1 MFPRRQRT
9 YTPVRMELTVKKIT
23 TANDQDNAGEDAQS
37 SEKKPGLDK
46 KTGTVF
52 IEVPATLRLPEITLL
67 SDKIGSLRPG
77 DVAVLRGTSE
87 TFCAGMDLN
96 LAAHQDAS
104 LLQSGLRAYAD
115 LLLTVRTC
123 PCVVIALVEG
133 GAFGG
138 GVGLAAACDLV
149 LASSQA
155 RFGLPEA
162 LHSFYPAIVF
172 AVLQERLAPQKA
184 RRLALLCE
192 SIDAAEAKQ
201 LGLVDLWCEQ
211 AMVEQVLQRHIR
223 KLQRA
228 APLGVAAI
236 KGHPTHVQ
244 TLRAALEEATQVSLN
259 AMLAPEVSDALA
271 ALASPHITPA
281 RD

>member
-1 MFPRRQRT
+1 MD
-9 YTPVRMELTVKKIT
+9 KIT
-23 TANDQDNAGEDAQS
+23 AINDQQRSDEDAHS
-37 SEKKPGLDK
+37 RAK
-46 KTGTVF
+46 KTGIDKKDGIVF
-52 IEVPATLRLPEITLL
+52 IDVPVSLRLPEIARL
-67 SDKIGSLRPG
+67 SDKIASLRPG
-77 DVAVLRGTSE
+77 DIAVLRGSLE

-104 LLQSGLRAYAD
+104 LLQSGLQAYAD
-115 LLLTVRTC
+115 LLLAVRIC

-138 GVGLAAACDLV
+138 GVGLAAACDFV

-172 AVLQERLAPQKA
+172 AVIQERLAPQKA

-192 SIDAAEAKQ
+192 SIDVDEAKQ
-201 LGLVDLWCEQ
+201 FGLVDLWCEQ
-211 AMVEQVLQRHIR
+211 AVVEQVLQRQIR
-223 KLQRA
+223 KLQRS

-236 KGHPTHVQ
+236 KRHPAHVQ
-244 TLRAALEEATQVSLN
+244 ALRAALNEATQVSLN

-271 ALASPHITPA
+271 ALASSQITPA
-281 RD
+281 RETET

>member
-1 MFPRRQRT
+1 
-9 YTPVRMELTVKKIT
+9 MEKIT
-23 TANDQDNAGEDAQS
+23 SINNQHISDDNAQS
-37 SEKKPGLDK
+37 SAKQTGLDK
-46 KTGTVF
+46 KSGIVF
-52 IEVPATLRLPEITLL
+52 IDVPASLCLQEIARL
-67 SDKIGSLRPG
+67 SDKINSLRLG
-77 DVAVLRGTSE
+77 NIAVLRGSLE

-96 LAAHQDAS
+96 LAASQDAS
-104 LLQSGLRAYAD
+104 LLQSGLQAYAD
-115 LLLTVRTC
+115 LLLAVRTC

-172 AVLQERLAPQKA
+172 AVVHERLAPQKA

-192 SIDAAEAKQ
+192 SISADEAKQ

-211 AMVEQVLQRHIR
+211 AMVEQVLQRQIR

-236 KGHPTHVQ
+236 KRHPAHVQ

-271 ALASPHITPA
+271 RETEA
-281 RD
+281 

>member
-1 MFPRRQRT
+1 
-9 YTPVRMELTVKKIT
+9 MEKIISI
-23 TANDQDNAGEDAQS
+23 NDQHTTDDTQIRT
-37 SEKKPGLDK
+37 EKTGLDNK
-46 KTGTVF
+46 NGTVF
-52 IEVPATLRLPEITLL
+52 IDVPASLRLPEIARL
-67 SDKIGSLRPG
+67 SDTIGSLRLG
-77 DVAVLRGTSE
+77 DIAVLRGSLE
-87 TFCAGMDLN
+87 IFCSGMDLN
-96 LAAHQDAS
+96 LASHQDAS
-104 LLQSGLRAYAD
+104 LLQSGLQAYAD
-115 LLLTVRTC
+115 LLLRVRTC

-138 GVGLAAACDLV
+138 GVGVAAACDFV

-172 AVLQERLAPQKA
+172 AVVQERLAPQKA

-192 SIDAAEAKQ
+192 SIGADDAKQ

-211 AMVEQVLQRHIR
+211 AMVEQVLQRQIR

-236 KGHPTHVQ
+236 KRHPAHVQ
-244 TLRAALEEATQVSLN
+244 ALRTALDEATKVSLN
-259 AMLAPEVSDALA
+259 AMLAPEVSEALA
-271 ALASPHITPA
+271 RETEA
-281 RD
+281 